1 MNPET
6 YGECSTPAERDA
18 LLRALVSGWRRENRD
33 GPWTRELF
41 GGFLPA
47 LLAGLRY
54 EFPTLDPEDP
64 MFFATEA
71 LCEKAI
77 PEDVPACAWLLEV
90 VRNELRTSAVGKR
103 HWLSERD
110 VKDGVWA
117 DVKRNKAL
125 GEGAPLVSVYGDES
139 EWPGN
144 VLAVSPLPLVPSALW
159 EELRAL
165 VVRAGWDPAT
175 APAGLDAI
183 KDKAA
188 NHALRIDGRAGVA
201 APMSLL
207 ETIDSLK
214 DVPKGHKK
222 ALVEFVCGHRGYLWG
237 RLHGISPANALA
249 LPGVREALESLVWD
263 KTRPKKARTRT
274 YSSTTMHS
282 RKDIP
287 A

>member
-1 MNPET
+1 
-6 YGECSTPAERDA
+6 
-18 LLRALVSGWRRENRD
+18 
-33 GPWTRELF
+33 
-41 GGFLPA
+41 
-47 LLAGLRY
+47 
-54 EFPTLDPEDP
+54 
-64 MFFATEA
+64 MFYATGV
-71 LCEKAI
+71 LCESPI
-77 PEDVPACAWLLEV
+77 PEDVSACAWLLTA
-90 VRNELRTSAVGKR
+90 VRNKLRTSAVTKR

-117 DVKRNKAL
+117 DLKRNKTL

-139 EWPGN
+139 EWPTPDT
-144 VLAVSPLPLVPSALW
+144 VLAVSPAPLVPSALW

-175 APAGLDAI
+175 AQDGLDEI

-188 NHALRIDGRAGVA
+188 NHALRIDGRADVA

-237 RLHGISPANALA
+237 RLHGISPANALT

-274 YSSTTMHS
+274 YSSTTMNS